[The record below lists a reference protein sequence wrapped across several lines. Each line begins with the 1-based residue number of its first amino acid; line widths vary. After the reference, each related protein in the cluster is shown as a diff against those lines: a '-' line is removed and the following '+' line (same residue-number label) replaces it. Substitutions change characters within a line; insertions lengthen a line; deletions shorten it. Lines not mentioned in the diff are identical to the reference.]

1 MLSGKTPKIQYLQ
14 CGILSGCYPTR
25 ANLVW
30 AVVVFKINTFLNSI
44 LCKCLK
50 FHFCSLFEDPIDL
63 IRKMLSYY
71 QKKAYHN
78 PENWISVKW

>member
-14 CGILSGCYPTR
+14 CGSLAGCYPTR

-30 AVVVFKINTFLNSI
+30 AVVLFKMNIFLNSI
-44 LCKCLK
+44 LCECLK
-50 FHFCSLFEDPIDL
+50 FHLFENPIDL

-71 QKKAYHN
+71 QK
-78 PENWISVKW
+78 